1 LTEYPDCSAKQVV
14 FNVCKDVD
22 KGIYQQIL

>member
-1 LTEYPDCSAKQVV
+1 SAKQLV
-14 FNVCKDVD
+14 FNVFNDVD